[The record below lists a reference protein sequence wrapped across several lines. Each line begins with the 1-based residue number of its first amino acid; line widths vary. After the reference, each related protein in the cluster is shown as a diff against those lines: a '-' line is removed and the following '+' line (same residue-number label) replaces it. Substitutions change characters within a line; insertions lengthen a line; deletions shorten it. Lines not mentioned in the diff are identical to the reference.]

1 MEPSR
6 TAARAPAVA
15 EPPAGFEG
23 TYRDLWPGLVRLGH
37 LLTGSRALG
46 EELAQEAFVGLLRR
60 TSPVDDPRAYLRRS
74 IVNLTITARR
84 RQNREQRY
92 VAALREDVHLPPEV
106 DDTWQLLARLPDR
119 HRTVL
124 VLRYYED
131 LSEAAIADVLG
142 CRPGTV
148 KSLASRGLARL
159 RREMTPRTTPRTTAE
174 EMDR

>member
-1 MEPSR
+1 MTTPRS
-6 TAARAPAVA
+6 AARAPV
-15 EPPAGFEG
+15 PPGTTATFDG
-23 TYRDLWPGLVRLGH
+23 TYRELWPGLVRLGH

-60 TSPVDDPRAYLRRS
+60 PEPVDDPKAYLRRS
-74 IVNLTITARR
+74 IVNLATTARR
-84 RQNREQRY
+84 RLSREQRY
-92 VAALREDVHLPPEV
+92 VSALREDVHLPPEV
-106 DDTWQLLARLPDR
+106 DETWRLLARLPAR

-148 KSLASRGLARL
+148 KTLASRGLTRL
-159 RREMTPRTTPRTTAE
+159 RE
-174 EMDR
+174 EMER